1 MRVEDIIE
9 KYDALLNEQKGEE
22 AQKLLEEGI
31 QNAMTEEDD
40 ASLLVLL
47 NELIGY
53 MRETSQVEASYEYA
67 DAALKLMDKM
77 ELNGSTAYATTLLNI
92 ANAYRA
98 GGRLKDSLRLY
109 EQVLALYGSLLQEKD
124 MLVAS
129 LHNNISLLY
138 QEMDDFIKAKE
149 NLIKALDIVKMNEN
163 TAFEEA
169 VTYAN
174 LAAACLRLD
183 EDEEAAEYCK
193 KALALFDDLQIRDSH
208 YCAALSALGTY
219 HYKHKDYREAAVC
232 FERAMKGVKE
242 TLGENEYY
250 HRLKEN
256 LKSCRDAMDIKGLD
270 LCREYYE
277 TYGKPMLH
285 TEFAEYEEKIAVGL
299 CGEGSDCFGWD
310 DAFSRDHDWGPGFCI
325 WLSDEVYAAI
335 GERLKQ
341 AYEEL
346 PKEFKGYE
354 RVDSPRIKER
364 RGVQT
369 IAGFYERLL
378 GKGNVK
384 NLTGDISEA
393 DVNWAAI
400 PDEALAAAVNGEV
413 FADGEGSFSAIRTL
427 LQKGFPQRITYLKIA
442 EACAKFSRGAQ
453 YNFGRMKGRG
463 DEVAAALSL
472 AEGIKSGMKLLYYL
486 EGEYPPHDKW
496 LYRGICEKSGN
507 DRAAALLHDIVGVPY
522 IGDSKQG
529 SFAREQELTAHKE
542 ALIEE
547 LAGLLADRLYEKD
560 LVGDRETYLDAHTPE
575 LLQKADFAEKTK
587 EELAEEIARTEFAAF
602 DKVQNKGGR
611 ASCQN
616 NWPTFSIMRK
626 SQYLTWNKKM
636 LMQYLYDF
644 KAAYASGRNMI
655 EEKYGRMMESTA
667 PEEYE
672 SIKAYFPPLSPEKK
686 EIIEAIVGIQVKCME
701 EFAAVYP
708 RLADNARN
716 IHTYEDGLND
726 TSYET
731 YLRGE
736 LGTYSDKMLE
746 LYGRFVAGLCGEG
759 KNIAALTMEN
769 TVHFYG
775 YSSLEEAEE
784 KFLK

>member
-1 MRVEDIIE
+1 MNVEEVIG
-9 KYDALLNEQKGEE
+9 KYDALVKAQRGQE

-47 NELIGY
+47 NEVIGY
-53 MRETSQVEASYEYA
+53 MRETSQVEASYRYA
-67 DAALKLMDKM
+67 DAALKLMERM
-77 ELNGSTAYATTLLNI
+77 GVEGSTAYATTLLNI

-98 GGRLKDSLRLY
+98 GGRLEDSLKLY
-109 EQVLALYGSLLQEKD
+109 EKVLALYGGLLQDED
-124 MLVAS
+124 MLFAS
-129 LHNNISLLY
+129 LHNNVSLLY
-138 QEMDDFIKAKE
+138 QEMGDFERAKE
-149 NLIKALDIVKMNEN
+149 NLLKALNIVKVNEN

-183 EDEEAAEYCK
+183 GDEEAAGYCR
-193 KALALFDDLQIRDSH
+193 KALKLFEELQVRDSH

-219 HYKHKDYREAAVC
+219 HYKHGDYQEAAGC
-232 FERAMKGVKE
+232 FERAMEGVKSS
-242 TLGENEYY
+242 LGENEYF
-250 HRLKEN
+250 HRLEEN
-256 LKSCRDAMDIKGLD
+256 LKACRDAMRIKGLD

-285 TEFAEYEEKIAVGL
+285 TEFAEYEERMAVGL

-310 DAFSRDHDWGPGFCI
+310 DAFSQDHDWGPGFCI
-325 WLSDEVYAAI
+325 WLSDEVYAEI

-341 AYEEL
+341 AYERL

-413 FADGEGSFSAIRTL
+413 FVDGEGSFSAIHTL
-427 LQKGFPQRITYLKIA
+427 LQKGFPQRIAYLKIA

-453 YNFGRMKGRG
+453 YNFGRMRGRG

-472 AEGIKSGMKLLYYL
+472 AEGMKSGMKLLYYL
-486 EGEYPPHDKW
+486 DGQYPPHDKW
-496 LYRGICEKSGN
+496 LYRGIREMIDSEKEA
-507 DRAAALLHDIVGVPY
+507 DLLLQITEESD
-522 IGDSKQG
+522 K
-529 SFAREQELTAHKE
+529 EQKA

-547 LAGLLADRLYEKD
+547 LAGLFADRLYEND
-560 LVGDRETYLDAHTPE
+560 LISSREAYLDAHTPE
-575 LLQKADFAEKTK
+575 LLQKAVFSEKTQ
-587 EELAEEIARTEFAAF
+587 EELAEEIAKTEFAAF

-644 KAAYASGRNMI
+644 KAAYAAGRNMI

-746 LYGRFVAGLCGEG
+746 LYGRFVAGLCREG

-775 YSSLEEAEE
+775 YASLEEAEE
-784 KFLK
+784 KYLK